1 MFALISMLHHWL
13 EATDGTG
20 YVRAALLDYRKA
32 SYPVDHYLLVTKLY
46 SLRIKPTIFN
56 WVVDFLRERTQC
68 VKIHSDCFSDF
79 TPVPT
84 GIPQVTRIGLWLLLV
99 MINDLTNTDNYLS
112 AMWKFADNTTVLEI
126 VPKFGASNLQM
137 KVHHVLHWSNANKFK
152 PNSLKCKELRREF
165 CRKANLDTPALAV
178 NSNTFETVKSA
189 KVLGITLRDDPK

>member
-1 MFALISMLHHWL
+1 MYGSSQTGFIPNSCTTFALISMLHHWL

-32 SYPVDHYLLVTKLY
+32 SYPVDHNSLVTKLY

-56 WVVDFLRERTQC
+56 WVVDFLGERTQC
-68 VKIHSDCFSDF
+68 VKIHSDCFSEF

-99 MINDLTNTDNYLS
+99 MIND
-112 AMWKFADNTTVLEI
+112 
-126 VPKFGASNLQM
+126 
-137 KVHHVLHWSNANKFK
+137 LHWSNANKFK

-178 NSNTFETVKSA
+178 NTNTFETVKSA
-189 KVLGITLRDDPK
+189 KVPGITLRDDPK